1 MRPARG
7 ADIAGF
13 ALNGNDWDG
22 IYVGRRKGKELIY
35 AGKVDH
41 GFNKVSAADPRKW
54 LTPLIRKTHHTP
66 RRSRTGEFGSSR
78 SC

>member
-22 IYVGRRKGKELIY
+22 IYVGRRKKEDL
-35 AGKVDH
+35 GRWTT
-41 GFNKVSAADPRKW
+41 VSTRY
-54 LTPLIRKTHHTP
+54 PLPIRV
-66 RRSRTGEFGSSR
+66 SG
-78 SC
+78 